1 MKFREAAPM
10 RSSSREISPKAKIL
24 CIEDDL
30 SLQKSISYIL
40 WKEGYEVH
48 CAASGEEGIA
58 WARREKPDLA
68 LVDLI
73 LPGIDGYRVCRILKK
88 DPATARTGLIIV
100 TAKKRVEEIVAGLR
114 EYADDYITKPFEPEI
129 LLARI
134 HALLRRKPKSED
146 SKPAVLEIDD
156 LVIDRDAYEVVS
168 SGRKIRLSKTEFEIL
183 SLLAGKPNQVFT
195 RSRILDCVREDGYPI
210 TERIVDYHITGLRKK
225 LGRARK
231 YVQTVRGVGYKFN
244 AGENP

>member
-1 MKFREAAPM
+1 MKSLPRQ
-10 RSSSREISPKAKIL
+10 ISPKAKIL
-24 CIEDDL
+24 CVEDDL
-30 SLQKSISYIL
+30 NLQKSISYIL

-68 LVDLI
+68 LIDLI
-73 LPGIDGYRVCRILKK
+73 LPGIDGLRVCGILRK
-88 DPATARTGLIIV
+88 DPATTRTGLIIV

-114 EYADDYITKPFEPEI
+114 DYADDYITKPFEPEI

-134 HALLRRKPKSED
+134 RALLRRSAKLEAKT
-146 SKPAVLEIDD
+146 PAVLEIDD
-156 LVIDRDAYEVVS
+156 LVIDRDAYEVLAG
-168 SGRKIRLSKTEFEIL
+168 GRKIRLSKTEFEIL

-195 RSRILDCVREDGYPI
+195 RSRILDQVREDGYPI
-210 TERIVDYHITGLRKK
+210 TERVVDYHITGLRKK

-231 YVQTVRGVGYKFN
+231 HIQTVRGVGYKFN
-244 AGENP
+244 VGENH